1 MTTARFQFLRMFVFQ
16 TRLLFFSRGSLMM
29 LLMFIRRQ
37 IASSKIPHLKDHQ
50 HCHSFF
56 FLFVDTILFSCQKRM
71 VIFFLKVKSLESQ
84 FRRDFCYKKV
94 TGNGDVIED
103 KESNDV
109 VYFITGYRQASPSP

>member
-1 MTTARFQFLRMFVFQ
+1 MTTARFQFLRMFIFQ
-16 TRLLFFSRGSLMM
+16 TRLLFFSRGSLM
-29 LLMFIRRQ
+29 LFNVHSRQ

-71 VIFFLKVKSLESQ
+71 VIFFVKVKSLESQ

-109 VYFITGYRQASPSP
+109 VVFFTGYRQASPSP

>member
-1 MTTARFQFLRMFVFQ
+1 
-16 TRLLFFSRGSLMM
+16 
-29 LLMFIRRQ
+29 
-37 IASSKIPHLKDHQ
+37 
-50 HCHSFF
+50 
-56 FLFVDTILFSCQKRM
+56 M

-109 VYFITGYRQASPSP
+109 VFFITGYRQASPSP